1 MTAASRRVFH
11 LAAIVL
17 ASAGPLAFGE
27 ILDFRTAFAST
38 ASPLDRGTANFSS
51 VAAVPGVEDKNSA
64 RAFAGGSFT
73 RQFNLGDLNTIFS
86 QTAEDGVLVGLTHD
100 TPNALWV
107 ADWMLQVRCDNGNA
121 RINDVAISPLGD
133 IYVGG
138 TFEGDATF
146 DLPPPLPQILL
157 RDLQGDGAPISFI
170 AIASPTGEWLNA
182 FVVPGMELR
191 SLALDSGGEI
201 FVTGPPI
208 LARRIDPAGLEIWSI
223 PEPPRTI
230 SLRQIA
236 VELNATAPF
245 IYILGTYNRDP
256 NPAATDEDA
265 FLIQLE
271 RSAGAVKWRT
281 DISSSGDEHAGGLGI
296 DPLGGLRVSVS
307 SDGLDLRVGGTLLQ
321 DLPTV
326 SSRHSHLLF
335 IAPDSTLLRDRL
347 LGTSLAPSGEMET
360 HDLAIDYAGN
370 AHVAVSFLGP
380 FGFEGIP
387 YPGQDDTA
395 VVAVDALATPIRFTN
410 TSGAGAAFGNAVAAP
425 DRNLQVLAGGL
436 QGSDPEFFDNILPF
450 VALPDQRAFFSGLE
464 PILDQKAYIL
474 TSIAPNV
481 PIGTMAQRITA
492 VSGEVYRSLDSPN
505 GRIRLVAAY
514 LTTEQRSGLG
524 QQFTSVPDVDLQ
536 QDGLVNPSGWAL
548 AALNSAPP
556 TSPYSYTYP
565 ETCHQT
571 ALYLI
576 DTAIDTSSGYFNG
589 NPNLNI
595 GSSILVR
602 GTGDPSYSSP
612 FGHGTEMLSMIAGPT
627 CGAARGTPINV
638 ISYDIYPDGLT
649 AKLSSLIEA
658 IGLANSDKAL
668 NYPFDPA
675 VYCIAS
681 SATTPSV
688 SPANLEAAIDYA
700 IGPNVYATVLVSAG
714 NTDHKDASGF
724 TPSDLGSSMSGVI
737 CVGAINIDNDQL
749 ANTRGPNGVDL
760 WAPGDTVHAADVAGS
775 AITVSGT
782 SPATALAAATALI
795 YLSGNPVLTPADLET
810 AVVITHSQSHILDPI
825 TYIPSTGVPGVMD
838 FVDWTSWYLTDAGAD
853 ATREGNDD
861 GDNWTNEEEY
871 IWGFNPRV
879 PNFEDSVVTL
889 SYKPSTTTLTFE
901 FHLSCFLYQSSALMS
916 PYELRDGSSLI
927 IERSSDLQSW
937 TDITNTLTLEEKG
950 SSGGQMRVSFD
961 YMVNA
966 SRYFFRVTVQ

>member
-64 RAFAGGSFT
+64 RAFAGGWFT

-347 LGTSLAPSGEMET
+347 LGTSLAPGGEMET

-450 VALPDQRAFFSGLE
+450 VTLPDQRAFFSGLE

-481 PIGTMAQRITA
+481 PLGTMAQRITA

-524 QQFTSVPDVDLQ
+524 QQFTSVPDLDLQ
-536 QDGLVNPSGWAL
+536 QDGLVSDSGWAL

-556 TSPYSYTYP
+556 TEPFSYTYP

-576 DTAIDTSSGYFNG
+576 DTAIDTSSGYFNA
-589 NPNLNI
+589 NTNLNI
-595 GSSILVR
+595 GASILVR
-602 GTGDPSYSSP
+602 GIGDPLVSSK
-612 FGHGTEMLSMIAGPT
+612 FDHGTEMLSMIAGPT
-627 CGAARGTPINV
+627 YGAARGTPIDV
-638 ISYDIYPDGLT
+638 ISYDIYPDGAT

-658 IGLANSDKAL
+658 IRLSNSDKAL
-668 NYPFDPA
+668 NYPYDPA

-688 SPANLEAAIDYA
+688 SPASLEAEVDYA

-724 TPSDLGSSMSGVI
+724 TPSDLGEKSGVI
-737 CVGAINIDNDQL
+737 CVGAIDIDNTKL
-749 ANTRGPNGVDL
+749 ANTRGPGGVDL
-760 WAPGDTVHAADVAGS
+760 WAPGDTVAAADVAGDPTT
-775 AITVSGT
+775 ASGT
-782 SPATALAAATALI
+782 SPATALTAATALI

-810 AVVITHSQSHILDPI
+810 AVVTTHSQSDIIDPI

-838 FVDWTSWYLTDAGAD
+838 FADWTSWYDLIDT
-853 ATREGNDD
+853 ATTGNDD

-871 IWGFNPRV
+871 IWGFDPRV
-879 PNFEDSVVTL
+879 VDYEGSLLVL
-889 SYKPSTTTLTFE
+889 SYDAE
-901 FHLSCFLYQSSALMS
+901 SS
-916 PYELRDGSSLI
+916 
-927 IERSSDLQSW
+927 
-937 TDITNTLTLEEKG
+937 
-950 SSGGQMRVSFD
+950 
-961 YMVNA
+961 
-966 SRYFFRVTVQ
+966 

>member
-450 VALPDQRAFFSGLE
+450 VTLPDQRAFFSGLE

-536 QDGLVNPSGWAL
+536 QDGLVNDSGWAL

-556 TSPYSYTYP
+556 TEPFSYTYP

-576 DTAIDTSSGYFNG
+576 DTAIDTSSGYFNA
-589 NPNLNI
+589 NTNLNI
-595 GSSILVR
+595 GASILVR
-602 GTGDPSYSSP
+602 GIGDPLVSSK
-612 FGHGTEMLSMIAGPT
+612 FDHGTEMLSMIAGPT
-627 CGAARGTPINV
+627 YGAARGTPIEV
-638 ISYDIYPDGLT
+638 ISYDIYPDGAT

-658 IGLANSDKAL
+658 IRLSNSDKAL
-668 NYPFDPA
+668 NYPYDPA

-688 SPANLEAAIDYA
+688 SPASLEAEVDYA

-714 NTDHKDASGF
+714 NTPDEDASQY
-724 TPSDLGSSMSGVI
+724 TPSDLGLKSGVI
-737 CVGAINIDNDQL
+737 CVGAIDIDNTQL
-749 ANTRGPNGVDL
+749 ASTRGPEGVDL
-760 WAPGDTVHAADVAGS
+760 WAPGDTVAAADVAGGPTT
-775 AITVSGT
+775 ASGT

-810 AVVITHSQSHILDPI
+810 AVVTTHSQSDIIDPI

-838 FVDWTSWYLTDAGAD
+838 FADWTSWYDLIDT
-853 ATREGNDD
+853 ATTGNDD

-879 PNFEDSVVTL
+879 VDYEGSLLAL
-889 SYKPSTTTLTFE
+889 SYDAESSTLTIE
-901 FHLSCFLYQSSALMS
+901 FPLSCALYQPSALTGDHLLRGGK
-916 PYELRDGSSLI
+916 ELSVQQ
-927 IERSSDLQSW
+927 SSDLQTW
-937 TDITNTLTLEEKG
+937 NDITNMITLVEEG
-950 SSGGQMRVSFD
+950 HNSNQATISFA
-961 YMVNA
+961 YEV
-966 SRYFFRVTVQ
+966 

>member
-51 VAAVPGVEDKNSA
+51 VAAVPGVEAKNSA

-107 ADWMLQVRCDNGNA
+107 ADWMLQVRCENGNA

-138 TFEGDATF
+138 TFEGEATF

-157 RDLQGDGAPISFI
+157 RELQGDEAPISFI

-223 PEPPRTI
+223 REPPRTI

-236 VELNATAPF
+236 VELNATAPS

-387 YPGQDDTA
+387 YPGRDDAA

-436 QGSDPEFFDNILPF
+436 QGSDSEFFGNILPF
-450 VALPDQRAFFSGLE
+450 VTLPDQRAFFSGLE
-464 PILDQKAYIL
+464 PILDQEAYIL

-492 VSGEVYRSLDSPN
+492 VSGEVYRSLDSPD

-536 QDGLVNPSGWAL
+536 QDGLVVDSGWAL
-548 AALNSAPP
+548 ATLNSAPP
-556 TSPYSYTYP
+556 TGTGPYSYTYP

-576 DTAIDTSSGYFNG
+576 DTAIDTSSGYFNA
-589 NPNLNI
+589 NLNLNI
-595 GSSILVR
+595 GASILVR
-602 GTGDPSYSSP
+602 GIGDPLVSSK
-612 FGHGTEMLSMIAGPT
+612 FDHGTEMLSMIAGPT
-627 CGAARGTPINV
+627 YGAAQGTPINV
-638 ISYDIYPDGLT
+638 ISYDIYPDGAT

-658 IGLANSDKAL
+658 IRLSNSDKAL
-668 NYPFDPA
+668 NYPYDPA

-681 SATTPSV
+681 SSTTSNI
-688 SPANLEAAIDYA
+688 SPASLEAEVDYA
-700 IGPNVYATVLVSAG
+700 IGSNVYATVLVSAG
-714 NTDHKDASGF
+714 NTDDMDAALF
-724 TPSDLGSSMSGVI
+724 TPSDLGDKSGVI
-737 CVGAINIDNDQL
+737 CVGAIARDNLRL
-749 ANTRGPNGVDL
+749 ADTRGPMGVDL
-760 WAPGDTVHAADVAGS
+760 WAPGDMVAAADVAGGPTT
-775 AITVSGT
+775 ASGT
-782 SPATALAAATALI
+782 SPATALTAATALI

-810 AVVITHSQSHILDPI
+810 AVVTTHSQSAGIAPI

-838 FVDWTSWYLTDAGAD
+838 FADWTSWYGLTN
-853 ATREGNDD
+853 ATYGGDD
-861 GDNWTNEEEY
+861 DEDNWTNEEEY
-871 IWGFNPRV
+871 IWGFDPRV
-879 PNFEDSVVTL
+879 VDYEGSLLAL
-889 SYKPSTTTLTFE
+889 SYEAESSTLTIE
-901 FHLSCFLYQSSALMS
+901 FPLSCALYQPSALTGDHL
-916 PYELRDGSSLI
+916 LRGGKSLFVQQ
-927 IERSSDLQSW
+927 SSDLLIW
-937 TDITNTLTLEEKG
+937 NDITNMITLVEEG
-950 SSGGQMRVSFD
+950 HNSNQATISFA
-961 YMVNA
+961 YEVITA
-966 SRYFFRVTVQ
+966 PCFFRVGVQ

>member
-51 VAAVPGVEDKNSA
+51 VAAVPGVEAKNSA
-64 RAFAGGSFT
+64 RAFAGGWFT

-271 RSAGAVKWRT
+271 RSAGAVNWRT

-347 LGTSLAPSGEMET
+347 LGTSLAPGGEMET

-450 VALPDQRAFFSGLE
+450 VTLPDQRAFFSGLE

-524 QQFTSVPDVDLQ
+524 QQFTSVPDLDLQ
-536 QDGLVNPSGWAL
+536 QDGLVSDSGWAL

-556 TSPYSYTYP
+556 TEPFSYTYP

-576 DTAIDTSSGYFNG
+576 DTAIDTSSGYFNA
-589 NPNLNI
+589 NTNLNI
-595 GSSILVR
+595 GASILVR
-602 GTGDPSYSSP
+602 GIGDPLVSSK
-612 FGHGTEMLSMIAGPT
+612 FDHGTEMLSMIAGPT
-627 CGAARGTPINV
+627 YGAAQGTPINV
-638 ISYDIYPDGLT
+638 ISYDIYPDGAT

-658 IGLANSDKAL
+658 IRLSNSDKAL

-688 SPANLEAAIDYA
+688 SPASLEAEVDYA

-714 NTDHKDASGF
+714 NTADEDASGY
-724 TPSDLGSSMSGVI
+724 TPSDQGAKSGVI
-737 CVGAINIDNDQL
+737 CVGAIDIDNTQL
-749 ANTRGPNGVDL
+749 ASTRGPGGVDL
-760 WAPGDTVHAADVAGS
+760 WAPGDTVAAADVAGDPTT
-775 AITVSGT
+775 ASGT
-782 SPATALAAATALI
+782 SPATALTAATALI

-810 AVVITHSQSHILDPI
+810 AVVTTHSQSDIIDPI

-838 FVDWTSWYLTDAGAD
+838 FADWTSWYDLIDT
-853 ATREGNDD
+853 ATTGNDD

-871 IWGFNPRV
+871 IWGFDPRV
-879 PNFEDSVVTL
+879 VDYEGSLLVL
-889 SYKPSTTTLTFE
+889 SYDAESSTLTIE
-901 FHLSCFLYQSSALMS
+901 FPLSCALYQPSALTNDHL
-916 PYELRDGSSLI
+916 LRGGSSLI

-937 TDITNTLTLEEKG
+937 TDITSMITLVEEGHG
-950 SSGGQMRVSFD
+950 SNQVTISFD
-961 YMVNA
+961 YEVITA
-966 SRYFFRVTVQ
+966 PCFFRVKVQ

>member
-556 TSPYSYTYP
+556 TEPFSYTYP

-576 DTAIDTSSGYFNG
+576 DTAIDTSSGYFNA
-589 NPNLNI
+589 NTNLSI
-595 GSSILVR
+595 GASILVR
-602 GTGDPSYSSP
+602 GIGDPLVSSK
-612 FGHGTEMLSMIAGPT
+612 FDHGTEMLSMIAGPT
-627 CGAARGTPINV
+627 YGAAQGTPINV
-638 ISYDIYPDGLT
+638 ISYDIYPDGAT

-658 IGLANSDKAL
+658 IRLSNSDKAL
-668 NYPFDPA
+668 NYPYDPA

-681 SATTPSV
+681 SSTTPNE
-688 SPANLEAAIDYA
+688 SPASLEAEVDYA

-714 NTDHKDASGF
+714 NTADEDASGY
-724 TPSDLGSSMSGVI
+724 TPSDQGAKSGVI
-737 CVGAINIDNDQL
+737 CVGAIDIDNTQL
-749 ANTRGPNGVDL
+749 ASTRGPGGVDL
-760 WAPGDTVHAADVAGS
+760 WAPGDTVAAADVAGGPTT
-775 AITVSGT
+775 ASGT
-782 SPATALAAATALI
+782 SPATALTAATALI

-810 AVVITHSQSHILDPI
+810 AVVTTHSQSSGIDPI

-838 FVDWTSWYLTDAGAD
+838 FADWTSWYDLIDT
-853 ATREGNDD
+853 ATTGNDD

-871 IWGFNPRV
+871 IWGFDPRV
-879 PNFEDSVVTL
+879 VDYEGSLLVL
-889 SYKPSTTTLTFE
+889 SYDAESSTLTIE
-901 FHLSCFLYQSSALMS
+901 FPLSCALYQPSALTGDHL
-916 PYELRDGSSLI
+916 LRGGKSLFVQQ
-927 IERSSDLQSW
+927 SSDLLIW
-937 TDITNTLTLEEKG
+937 NDITNMITLVEEG
-950 SSGGQMRVSFD
+950 HNSNQATISFD
-961 YMVNA
+961 YEVITA
-966 SRYFFRVTVQ
+966 PCFFRVGVQ